1 MLRIRN
7 RGPLVLLVA
16 LALIFTACASDD
28 DAEETTPAATEAPTT
43 TQAPATTAAP
53 TTTAAP
59 ATTAAPTTTEAMV
72 DMTPETPNIR
82 VMPATLAQFLPLYV
96 AQEEGFFA
104 HYGLAPEILA
114 FEGGAGRAT
123 EAALSGEAHMGYTS
137 WPLAFSLAERGQQLK
152 FVTTHAYYAIVD
164 GVDYSTH
171 RLIVTEDSPIQTV
184 ADLEGARIGVIARG
198 SNEEAFL
205 TSIML
210 QVGVDPD
217 SVELIEA
224 FWGAHPDLLT
234 SGEIDVGYMIY
245 PFITG
250 IIPYGQTEGNGFRS
264 IGDPYIGGENGIPEM
279 LGDLGAGMFPM
290 AASPEFVAE
299 NPNTIRAWALAIR
312 DASQWIVDN
321 PAEALEISVAISGV
335 PAEAQRSNPPHMY
348 VTWPESIVDQMQR
361 VADMMVEA
369 DLLGEGLDVGAFIS
383 DLPFTEEEMIENG
396 RFFPWDPSQL
406 P

>member
-1 MLRIRN
+1 MHRIRN

-16 LALIFTACASDD
+16 LALVFTACASDD

-104 HYGLAPEILA
+104 HYGLEPEILA

-164 GVDYSTH
+164 GVDFSTH

-205 TSIML
+205 TSILL

-264 IGDPYIGGENGIPEM
+264 IGDPYIGGEDGIPEM
-279 LGDLGAGMFPM
+279 LGHRGAGMFPM

-321 PAEALEISVAISGV
+321 PAEALDISVAISGV
-335 PAEAQRSNPPHMY
+335 PADAQKNNPPHMY
-348 VTWPESIVDQMQR
+348 VTWPENIVEQMQR

-369 DLLGEGLDVGAFIS
+369 DLLDAGLDLEAFIS
-383 DLPFTEEEMIENG
+383 DLPFTEDEMIENG

>member
-7 RGPLVLLVA
+7 RSLLVLLVA
-16 LALIFTACASDD
+16 LALVFTACADD
-28 DAEETTPAATEAPTT
+28 TEEAPATTAAPATTQAPATTEAPTTTAAPTT
-43 TQAPATTAAP
+43 TQAPT
-53 TTTAAP
+53 
-59 ATTAAPTTTEAMV
+59 TTTEAMM
-72 DMTPETPNIR
+72 DMTPETPDIK

-96 AQEEGFFA
+96 AQEQGFFA
-104 HYGLAPEILA
+104 HYGLEPEILA

-152 FVTTHAYYAIVD
+152 FITTHAYYAVVD

-205 TSIML
+205 TSILL

-264 IGDPYIGGENGIPEM
+264 IGDPYIGGGDGIPEM
-279 LGDLGAGMFPM
+279 LGDRGAGMFPM

-321 PAEALEISVAISGV
+321 PAEALEISEAISGV
-335 PAEAQRSNPPHMY
+335 PADAQKNNPPHMY
-348 VTWPESIVDQMQR
+348 VTWPENIVEQMQR

-383 DLPFTEEEMIENG
+383 DLPFSEEEMVENG
-396 RFFPWDPSQL
+396 RYFPWDPSQL

>member
-16 LALIFTACASDD
+16 LALVFTACGSTDEGA
-28 DAEETTPAATEAPTT
+28 AETTPAATEAPTT

-53 TTTAAP
+53 TT
-59 ATTAAPTTTEAMV
+59 AAPTTTEAMV
-72 DMTPETPNIR
+72 DMTPEKPNIK

-96 AQEEGFFA
+96 AQEKGFFA
-104 HYGLAPEILA
+104 HYGLEPELLA

-123 EAALSGEAHMGYTS
+123 EAALSGEADMGYTS

-152 FVTTHAYYAIVD
+152 FITTHAFYARE
-164 GVDYSTH
+164 GGADYTTH
-171 RLIVTEDSPIQTV
+171 RLIVAQDSPIQSV

-205 TSIML
+205 ISIML
-210 QVGVDPD
+210 EVGVDPD

-224 FWGAHPDLLT
+224 FWGAHPDLIT

-245 PFITG
+245 PFVG
-250 IIPYGQTEGNGFRS
+250 AIIPFGETEGNGFRS

-279 LGDLGAGMFPM
+279 LGDRGAGMFPM

-299 NPNTIRAWALAIR
+299 NPNTVRAWALAIR
-312 DASQWIVDN
+312 DAARWIVDN
-321 PAEALEISVAISGV
+321 PAEALDISVAISGV
-335 PAEAQRSNPPHMY
+335 PAEAQRNNPPHLY
-348 VTWPESIVDQMQR
+348 VTWPENWVEQMQR
-361 VADMMVEA
+361 VADLMVNA
-369 DLLGEGLDVGAFIS
+369 DLIGEGLDVGAFIS
-383 DLPFTEEEMIENG
+383 DLPFTEDEMIENG
-396 RFFPWDPSQL
+396 RYFPWDPSQL

>member
-1 MLRIRN
+1 MLKTRN
-7 RGPLVLLVA
+7 WGPLVLLVA
-16 LALIFTACASDD
+16 LALVFTACAD
-28 DAEETTPAATEAPTT
+28 DAAEEAPATTAAPTT

-53 TTTAAP
+53 TTAAPTTTEAP
-59 ATTAAPTTTEAMV
+59 ATTTTEAMV
-72 DMTPETPNIR
+72 DMTPEKASIK

-96 AQEEGFFA
+96 AQEKGFFA
-104 HYGLAPEILA
+104 HYGLEVEILA
-114 FEGGAGRAT
+114 FEGGAGRST
-123 EAALSGEAHMGYTS
+123 EAALSGEADMGYTS

-152 FVTTHAYYAIVD
+152 FITTHAYYAIVD

-171 RLIVTEDSPIQTV
+171 RLIVTEDSPIQSV
-184 ADLEGARIGVIARG
+184 ADLEGTRIGVIARG

-264 IGDPYIGGENGIPEM
+264 IGDPYIGGEDGVPEM
-279 LGDLGAGMFPM
+279 LGHRGAGMFPM

-299 NPNTIRAWALAIR
+299 NPNTIRAWALAVR

-321 PAEALEISVAISGV
+321 PAEALDISEAISGV
-335 PAEAQRSNPPHMY
+335 PADAQRNNPPHMY
-348 VTWPESIVDQMQR
+348 VTWPENLVEQMQR

-383 DLPFTEEEMIENG
+383 DLPFSEDEMIENG

>member
-1 MLRIRN
+1 MFRIRN
-7 RGPLVLLVA
+7 RVPLVLLAAIA
-16 LALIFTACASDD
+16 LVLAACGTD
-28 DAEETTPAATEAPTT
+28 DAEEAPATTAAPAT

-53 TTTAAP
+53 ATTEAP
-59 ATTAAPTTTEAMV
+59 TTTAAPTTTTTEAMV
-72 DMTPETPNIR
+72 DTTPETPDIK

-96 AQEEGFFA
+96 AQEKGFFA
-104 HYGLAPEILA
+104 EYGLEPEILA

-152 FVTTHAYYAIVD
+152 FITTHAYYAVVD

-184 ADLEGARIGVIARG
+184 ADMEGARIGVIARG

-264 IGDPYIGGENGIPEM
+264 IGDPYIGGADGIPEM
-279 LGDLGAGMFPM
+279 LGPRGAGMFPM

-312 DASQWIVDN
+312 DASAWIVDN
-321 PAEALEISVAISGV
+321 PAEALDISVAISGV
-335 PAEAQRSNPPHMY
+335 PAEAQKNNPPHMY
-348 VTWPESIVDQMQR
+348 VTWPENLVEQMQR
-361 VADMMVEA
+361 VADMMLEA
-369 DLLGEGLDVGAFIS
+369 GLLSDELDVGAFIS
-383 DLPFTEEEMIENG
+383 DLPFTEDEMIENG